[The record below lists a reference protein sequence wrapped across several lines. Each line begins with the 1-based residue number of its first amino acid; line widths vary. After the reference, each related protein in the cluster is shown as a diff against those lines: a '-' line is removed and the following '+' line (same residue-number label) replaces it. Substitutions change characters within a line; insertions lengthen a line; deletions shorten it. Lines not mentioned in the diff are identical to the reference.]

1 MQGARYAEEGLA
13 GGGVGG
19 PSLPVCFPVHCF
31 TNPHTAGPILAPIL
45 PVKKLSRQVVK

>member
-31 TNPHTAGPILAPIL
+31 TSPHTAGPILAPIFANEETES
-45 PVKKLSRQVVK
+45 PGG